1 MGKTLS
7 EDVKK
12 QIAAD
17 RAAGMAVKSIAEKHG
32 VNRSTVSRVSLEERA
47 EVLLPTTEVPKLD
60 AAQPDAV
67 VASFLRTIEA
77 PVQQQQAPVPKPQPE
92 LSQRILLNAE
102 TFPDLFP
109 NAPSHEALSR
119 KSTAE
124 LQALLSSM
132 EHTRAVTALATQV
145 KQVFFVTSKATEV
158 LGSAVLKLKLGG
170 MTDVLMQQQKELDFL
185 CKEIAIKH
193 ADRLGATTEP
203 EVRLMM
209 LFGIAVLQ
217 TDATNRMKEAAAAAA
232 AVTEKYA
239 DL

>member
-7 EDVKK
+7 DDVKK

-47 EVLLPTTEVPKLD
+47 DVLLPTTEAPKLD

-77 PVQQQQAPVPKPQPE
+77 PVQPHAQAPPPPKPQPE

-109 NAPSHEALSR
+109 NTPSHEALSR

-145 KQVFFVTSKATEV
+145 KQVFFVTSKAT
-158 LGSAVLKLKLGG
+158 
-170 MTDVLMQQQKELDFL
+170 
-185 CKEIAIKH
+185 
-193 ADRLGATTEP
+193 
-203 EVRLMM
+203 
-209 LFGIAVLQ
+209 
-217 TDATNRMKEAAAAAA
+217 
-232 AVTEKYA
+232 
-239 DL
+239 